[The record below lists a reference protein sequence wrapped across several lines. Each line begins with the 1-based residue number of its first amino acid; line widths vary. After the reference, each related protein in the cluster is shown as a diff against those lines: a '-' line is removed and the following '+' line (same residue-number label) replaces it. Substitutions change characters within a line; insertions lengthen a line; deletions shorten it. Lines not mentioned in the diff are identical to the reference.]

1 MFYAQDAR
9 RHHPG
14 VEKKNL
20 LSKDS
25 RLPNSLPLISKS
37 SPTCGVGVLCF
48 AVIGGYGG
56 LVFPAAD
63 VQEAFTGKEMAG
75 YCSELGKDLQKDF
88 ERGICVGFLD
98 GFISGHRVAETYHA
112 FHHREENI
120 DNVFGRLCLGPKVN
134 RAQLA
139 KTFNRYTER
148 FPQKLNDPAG
158 LVLEEALREA
168 YPCPA
173 K

>member
-1 MFYAQDAR
+1 MRADTTQVSNNKF
-9 RHHPG
+9 P
-14 VEKKNL
+14 

-25 RLPNSLPLISKS
+25 RLPKTLASISKS
-37 SPTCGVGVLCF
+37 SLTYRVGMLCC
-48 AVIGGYGG
+48 AGIAGYAG
-56 LVFPAAD
+56 LVYPAAD
-63 VQEAFTGKEMAG
+63 VHEAFTGKDMLG
-75 YCSELGKDLQKDF
+75 YCSEPAKNLQRDF

-98 GFISGHRVAETYHA
+98 GFISGHRVAGTYHA

-120 DNVFGRLCLGPKVN
+120 DTVFGRLCLDPKVS

-139 KTFNRYTER
+139 KTFTRYLER
-148 FPQKLNDPAG
+148 YPQKLNDPAG

-168 YPCPA
+168 YPCPT

>member
-1 MFYAQDAR
+1 M
-9 RHHPG
+9 P
-14 VEKKNL
+14 KTL
-20 LSKDS
+20 TMIS
-25 RLPNSLPLISKS
+25 NSPL
-37 SPTCGVGVLCF
+37 TCRVGVWCIAGF
-48 AVIGGYGG
+48 AVYAG
-56 LVFPAAD
+56 LGFPAANA
-63 VQEAFTGKEMAG
+63 QEAFTGKEMLG
-75 YCSELGKDLQKDF
+75 YCSELEKDLQKDF

-98 GFISGHRVAETYHA
+98 GFVSGHRVAETYHA

-139 KTFNRYTER
+139 KTFNRYMGR
-148 FPQKLNDPAG
+148 FPQKLTDPAG
-158 LVLEEALREA
+158 LLLEEALREA